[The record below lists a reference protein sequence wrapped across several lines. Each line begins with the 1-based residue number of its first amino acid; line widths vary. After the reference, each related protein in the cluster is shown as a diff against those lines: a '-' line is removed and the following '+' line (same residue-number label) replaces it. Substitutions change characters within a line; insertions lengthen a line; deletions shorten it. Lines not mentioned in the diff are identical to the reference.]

1 MDGIAVL
8 ARQSWIGHDSKCP
21 PLSENDGRPLS
32 RSTLSRVLSVT
43 MDSLVGSET
52 VTVNG
57 AAGSATATAGSV
69 TATVGSVTATVTVT
83 VGSVIGREA
92 RRVGPGGGWLEDR
105 GREETDDYGSES
117 KLAGRGVLMSC

>member
-1 MDGIAVL
+1 MENGGRLVV
-8 ARQSWIGHDSKCP
+8 G
-21 PLSENDGRPLS
+21 NDGQLGRF
-32 RSTLSRVLSVT
+32 
-43 MDSLVGSET
+43 G
-52 VTVNG
+52 NG
-57 AAGSATATAGSV
+57 NGKRRGRFGNGTATAGSV

-105 GREETDDYGSES
+105 GREETDDYGLES